1 MDEWKV
7 KDHVFS
13 VIDGLQYNLL
23 YSVYTLHCILLANYN
38 QRKNSSPGPSPP
50 PSPLHLLSCALDTL
64 VQTVVFVLWKSNKL
78 LYDLSCS
85 VILMSSCP
93 KPYIGI

>member
-23 YSVYTLHCILLANYN
+23 YSVYTVHCILLANYN
-38 QRKNSSPGPSPP
+38 QRKNSPPHPSPV
-50 PSPLHLLSCALDTL
+50 HFLSCALDTL

-85 VILMSSCP
+85 VILMSSCH
-93 KPYIGI
+93 KPYLGI

>member
-38 QRKNSSPGPSPP
+38 QRKNSPSPGLAPP
-50 PSPLHLLSCALDTL
+50 PLSLAFPFMCT
-64 VQTVVFVLWKSNKL
+64 
-78 LYDLSCS
+78 
-85 VILMSSCP
+85 
-93 KPYIGI
+93 

>member
-23 YSVYTLHCILLANYN
+23 YSVYTVHCILLANYN
-38 QRKNSSPGPSPP
+38 QRKNSPP
-50 PSPLHLLSCALDTL
+50 PLPCISCH
-64 VQTVVFVLWKSNKL
+64 VHFGPNSCFCVVEIKQTSL
-78 LYDLSCS
+78 
-85 VILMSSCP
+85 
-93 KPYIGI
+93 